1 MFLHQSLQH
10 LLAPVAIPN
19 GMPTRKSRVTTLG
32 RNHPIVKTSDPFL
45 MNVYLVLVLAVDPLL
60 QGLLCF
66 NQLPSHL
73 LMVLVG
79 SRSEVNQLLGLL
91 WIFIMLPLPERIA
104 CKEFWEHTK
113 TLRPNLRQWLWRH
126 SDCYDLRKVQM
137 RLKGRVIAIQL
148 STRKHTRDKILVTA
162 LLWFL
167 LQWRSAW
174 TRQHKQIKC
183 YSESKSQLYI
193 THGERSTMR
202 IPKMPVS

>member
-91 WIFIMLPLPERIA
+91 
-104 CKEFWEHTK
+104 
-113 TLRPNLRQWLWRH
+113 
-126 SDCYDLRKVQM
+126 
-137 RLKGRVIAIQL
+137 
-148 STRKHTRDKILVTA
+148 
-162 LLWFL
+162 
-167 LQWRSAW
+167 
-174 TRQHKQIKC
+174 
-183 YSESKSQLYI
+183 
-193 THGERSTMR
+193 
-202 IPKMPVS
+202 